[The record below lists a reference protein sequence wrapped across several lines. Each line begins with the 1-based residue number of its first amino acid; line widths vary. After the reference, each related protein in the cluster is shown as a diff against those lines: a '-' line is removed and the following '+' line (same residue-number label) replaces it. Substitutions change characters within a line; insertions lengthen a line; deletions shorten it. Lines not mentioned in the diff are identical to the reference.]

1 MANFISFHVYGV
13 KKWSEEMRRL
23 NGYVGSTDDPMR
35 EYQQLALFTRKL
47 GDDEAESHNLKHLG
61 ETSRK

>member
-1 MANFISFHVYGV
+1 MATINNFRVYGV
-13 KKWSEEMRRL
+13 KKWSEKMRRL
-23 NGYVGSTDDPMR
+23 NGYAGSADDPMQ

-47 GDDEAESHNLKHLG
+47 GDDEAERHNLKYLG